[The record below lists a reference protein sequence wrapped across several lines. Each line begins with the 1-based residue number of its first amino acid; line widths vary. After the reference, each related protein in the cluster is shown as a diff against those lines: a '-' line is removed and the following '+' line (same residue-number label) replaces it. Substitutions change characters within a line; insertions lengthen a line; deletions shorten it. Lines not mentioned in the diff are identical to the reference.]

1 MKTTWTIQQLFSLL
15 RKNPAQLTAYLLLA
29 PACALLSV
37 LFALSLEPIL
47 SAGIALDAARLGR
60 AAPLAL
66 LLAALDTGGAL
77 WLYRS
82 RTALTRNSVAAL
94 RQELMNGVL
103 AQEPAAF
110 SRRDGAWYTAHF
122 SNSAER
128 VKALGLDSLCRI
140 YESGWSFLLSMA
152 ALLLHSPALSLFLL
166 LTGLL
171 AVRIPAIFA
180 PGLQRRQAGQLRR
193 TEEHLGLLQ
202 DILRGYGT
210 IHSHGVERQFMEKYA
225 QASHSLAQAEAR
237 ADFAPRRAAA
247 VSSAVTT
254 AVFIGTI
261 SLSAYLVIRG
271 RLAVGFVLSLSQLM
285 GGVLLPMEDLPQALS
300 DLRGGGQVLAELHP
314 LRRTGA
320 FRAVPTP
327 PPSAW
332 QILRAE
338 GITVRYGDGQAPILE
353 DAALTLERGKKYALI
368 GPSGCGKST
377 LAKVLAGICP
387 GSFRLTVDGQPAPAS
402 ALTQRVSYLEQG
414 TFLFHDTIYENISL
428 YRNRD
433 RDQVR
438 QLLAEMALGGRL
450 AGEDLLD
457 LPVGDAGGQLSG
469 GERQRVALARE
480 LLDRREILLLDE
492 ADAALDPATAA
503 ALAEKLLS
511 LADTTCL
518 VITHRQ
524 DPALLARYDG
534 VLTLAEGKLRQIR

>member
-29 PACALLSV
+29 PASALLSV

-47 SAGIALDAARLGR
+47 SAAIALDAARLGR

-82 RTALTRNSVAAL
+82 RTTLTRNSVAAL
-94 RQELMNGVL
+94 RQELMNGV
-103 AQEPAAF
+103 
-110 SRRDGAWYTAHF
+110 
-122 SNSAER
+122 
-128 VKALGLDSLCRI
+128 
-140 YESGWSFLLSMA
+140 
-152 ALLLHSPALSLFLL
+152 
-166 LTGLL
+166 
-171 AVRIPAIFA
+171 
-180 PGLQRRQAGQLRR
+180 
-193 TEEHLGLLQ
+193 
-202 DILRGYGT
+202 
-210 IHSHGVERQFMEKYA
+210 
-225 QASHSLAQAEAR
+225 LAQAEAR

-285 GGVLLPMEDLPQALS
+285 GGVLLPMEVLPQALS

-314 LRRTGA
+314 LQRTGA
-320 FRAVPTP
+320 FRTAPAVPP
-327 PPSAW
+327 LAW
-332 QILRAE
+332 QTLRAE
-338 GITVRYGDGQAPILE
+338 GITVRYGDGQAPILK

-457 LPVGDAGGQLSG
+457 LPVGDSGGQLSG
-469 GERQRVALARE
+469 GERQRIALARE

-503 ALAEKLLS
+503 VLAEKLLS

>member
-15 RKNPAQLTAYLLLA
+15 RKHPAQLTAYLLLA
-29 PACALLSV
+29 PASALLSV

-47 SAGIALDAARLGR
+47 GAGIALDAARLGR

-77 WLYRS
+77 WLYRI
-82 RTALTRNSVAAL
+82 RTALARNSVAAL

-110 SRRDGAWYTAHF
+110 ARRDGAWYTAHF

-171 AVRIPAIFA
+171 AVRIPAAFA
-180 PGLQRRQAGQLRR
+180 PGLQRRQGEQLRR

-210 IHSHGVERQFMEKYA
+210 IRSHGVEGQFMDKYA
-225 QASHSLAQAEAR
+225 QASQSLAQAEAR

-285 GGVLLPMEDLPQALS
+285 GGVLLPMEVLPQALS
-300 DLRGGGQVLAELHP
+300 DLRGGSQVLAELHP
-314 LRRTGA
+314 LRRTGT
-320 FRAVPTP
+320 FRADPAP
-327 PPSAW
+327 PPSTW
-332 QILRAE
+332 RTLRAE
-338 GITVRYGDGQAPILE
+338 GITAGYGDGQAPILA

-387 GSFRLTVDGQPAPAS
+387 GSFRVTVDGRPAPAS
-402 ALTQRVSYLEQG
+402 ALTRRVSYLEQR
-414 TFLFHDTIYENISL
+414 TFLFRDTIYENISL

-433 RDQVR
+433 RGQVR
-438 QLLAEMALGGRL
+438 QLLAELALGGRL
-450 AGEDLLD
+450 AGDGLLD

-469 GERQRVALARE
+469 GERQRIALARE

-503 ALAEKLLS
+503 VLAEKLLS

-518 VITHRQ
+518 IITHRQ

>member
-1 MKTTWTIQQLFSLL
+1 MKTTWTIQQLLSLL

-29 PACALLSV
+29 PASALLSV

-103 AQEPAAF
+103 AQGPAAF

-166 LTGLL
+166 LMGLL

-180 PGLQRRQAGQLRR
+180 PGLQRRQAEQLRR

-225 QASHSLAQAEAR
+225 QASQSLAQAEAR
-237 ADFAPRRAAA
+237 ADFAPRRATA

-285 GGVLLPMEDLPQALS
+285 GGVLLPMEVLPQALS
-300 DLRGGGQVLAELHP
+300 DLRGGGQVLAELV
-314 LRRTGA
+314 
-320 FRAVPTP
+320 F
-327 PPSAW
+327 
-332 QILRAE
+332 
-338 GITVRYGDGQAPILE
+338 
-353 DAALTLERGKKYALI
+353 
-368 GPSGCGKST
+368 SG
-377 LAKVLAGICP
+377 
-387 GSFRLTVDGQPAPAS
+387 
-402 ALTQRVSYLEQG
+402 
-414 TFLFHDTIYENISL
+414 
-428 YRNRD
+428 
-433 RDQVR
+433 
-438 QLLAEMALGGRL
+438 
-450 AGEDLLD
+450 
-457 LPVGDAGGQLSG
+457 
-469 GERQRVALARE
+469 
-480 LLDRREILLLDE
+480 
-492 ADAALDPATAA
+492 DPADRSR
-503 ALAEKLLS
+503 LS
-511 LADTTCL
+511 RPYHCQRY
-518 VITHRQ
+518 H
-524 DPALLARYDG
+524 ARSFP
-534 VLTLAEGKLRQIR
+534 RN